1 MDPARQRFYCTL
13 IYGTICSVKS
23 MSKENSTTRP
33 PVIAVMG
40 HIDHGKSTLLD
51 YIRKSNTA
59 ASEAGGITQHLS
71 AYEITHEGEEGST
84 KMTFLDTPGHEA
96 FIAMRERGATVADI
110 GVLVVAADDGVQ
122 EQTKETIKEIKEQEI
137 PFIVAINKID
147 KPEADVDAVIQEL
160 AESEVYVE
168 GFGGDISYVEISAKT
183 GENIEELLDLLT
195 LTAKL
200 NELTTDPQTNASGT
214 VIESSVDAQ
223 RGTQATLVITDGS
236 LETGMYVHAEGCI
249 APVRIFENFK
259 GKSIEKAQASTPV
272 LVVGF
277 DEQPKVGAKFESL
290 KDKKAAREAAE
301 QYKKSKER
309 SGSQGARQSYDA
321 FTIPV
326 VVKTDVSGT
335 VDAITHELKKLHS
348 DRAALDI
355 VHTGVGD
362 ITEDDIRAVAS
373 NDVSSIVVG
382 FNVSVSQAAKQTAKR
397 RDVAVKTGSV
407 IYELVEW
414 LKEAVEERTP
424 TITTRVVRGRA
435 KVLKTFSSKKDMQVI
450 GGKVFDGTI
459 TSSAGVS
466 VIRNETKIADG
477 EIVELQQQRAATD
490 KVESGHE
497 FGANIESR
505 VTIAPGDVIESFEM
519 VES

>member
-1 MDPARQRFYCTL
+1 
-13 IYGTICSVKS
+13 
-23 MSKENSTTRP
+23 MSNESSTTRP

-59 ASEAGGITQHLS
+59 ESEAGGITQHLS
-71 AYEITHEGEEGST
+71 AYEITHKGEEGEA

-110 GVLVVAADDGVQ
+110 AILVVAADDGVQ
-122 EQTKETIKEIKEQEI
+122 EQTIETIKEIKERDLS
-137 PFIVAINKID
+137 FIVAINKID
-147 KPEADVDAVIQEL
+147 KPEADPDTVIQEL
-160 AESEVYVE
+160 AEAEVYVE
-168 GFGGDISYVEISAKT
+168 GFGGDVSYVEISAET
-183 GENIEELLDLLT
+183 GENVDELLDLL
-195 LTAKL
+195 AL
-200 NELTTDPQTNASGT
+200 NAELLELTTKPNKNASGT
-214 VIESSVDAQ
+214 VIESSVDDR
-223 RGTQATLVITDGS
+223 RGTEATLVITDGT
-236 LETGMYVHAEGCI
+236 LETGMHVHAEGCI

-259 GKSIEKAQASTPV
+259 GESIEKAQASSPV

-277 DEQPKVGAKFESL
+277 DEQPRVGSEFESFA
-290 KDKKAAREAAE
+290 DKKSAREAAK
-301 QYKKSKER
+301 QYEESERKKKMESR
-309 SGSQGARQSYDA
+309 YTRQSYDT
-321 FTIPV
+321 FTIPI
-326 VVKTDVSGT
+326 VVKTDVAGT
-335 VDAITHELKKLHS
+335 ADAITHEIKKLHS
-348 DRAALDI
+348 DRAALDV

-362 ITEDDIRAVAS
+362 ITEDDIRAAAS

-382 FNVSVSQAAKQTAKR
+382 FNVSVSPAAKQTAKR

-450 GGKVFDGTI
+450 GGKVFDGVI
-459 TSSAGVS
+459 TRNAGVS
-466 VIRNETKIADG
+466 IIRNETKISDG